1 MRFRISMI
9 VAGISCMWVG
19 LAGAV
24 IAPAAAVPPDR
35 GTFSSHD
42 VFVDSEVCAP
52 EGFSVNVIED
62 EINAFQVH
70 FDRSGD
76 EAFLAVHVSYRAV
89 ISANGRALVE
99 RDRWTDT
106 FYPDG
111 SSRSVGLTVHVQGPH
126 GIVQR
131 DAGQL
136 VFGPDGSVV
145 AIHGPHPQ
153 FEGQSWC
160 FALVS

>member
-1 MRFRISMI
+1 MRIRFSMI
-9 VAGISCMWVG
+9 AIAISGLWIG

-24 IAPAAAVPPDR
+24 LAPASATPPDR
-35 GTFSSHD
+35 GTFSAHE
-42 VFVDSEVCAP
+42 VFEDSEVCAP
-52 EGFSVNVIED
+52 EGFSVHVIQD
-62 EINAFQVH
+62 ETNNFQVH
-70 FDRSGD
+70 YDRAGNQT
-76 EAFLAVHVSYRAV
+76 FTAVHISYRAV
-89 ISANGRALVE
+89 ISANGRTLVE
-99 RDRWTDT
+99 RDKWTDT
-106 FYPDG
+106 FYADG

-153 FEGQSWC
+153 FEGQTWC
-160 FALVS
+160 FALVP